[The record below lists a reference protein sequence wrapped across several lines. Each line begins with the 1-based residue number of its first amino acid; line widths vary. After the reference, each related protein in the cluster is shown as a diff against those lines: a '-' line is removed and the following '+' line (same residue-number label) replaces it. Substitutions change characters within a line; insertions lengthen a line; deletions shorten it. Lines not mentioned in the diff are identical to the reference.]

1 MRKLL
6 LLLFA
11 ALPFASIAQ
20 AQRLN
25 VDSLRAAL
33 ATSTDT
39 TRIHLLNQLAH
50 ALRGT
55 DADQAAIYAQEAI
68 ERSRQLKFEA
78 GEALATYRLAVA
90 TGFKNN
96 FDQALELLMQARD
109 LAVNASRW
117 ELAGDCELNIGGI
130 YASRTNTKKAFE
142 SYTRGIEFYQ
152 KSNSRGK
159 MASTLYAIGNTYTQ
173 EKKFDQALDYYR
185 QSIAEFEQLNQLGEV
200 PKVLV
205 NVGIMYHSMGNHN
218 QALEEYTQAI
228 ERFNSF
234 KNERGAAT
242 ALQNRAESH
251 YALQKYT
258 EALADLDASMVLN
271 DRNHHE
277 FNKAKCN
284 LLFGKIY
291 RAQKKYDQAVAR
303 LEEAIAITKKIKL
316 TQDTGE
322 AYRLLAEVSSER
334 GDFQKAY
341 QFHQLHRVYYDS
353 VFDKEKSRQLQELQ
367 IAFETE
373 KKEAEIRDLRNEQ
386 RLSRA
391 YMLGAFVL
399 LTLMALI
406 AFLVLNSQRLK
417 IKKDKEI
424 AEKENQLLEERKAL
438 MDAEAQNQK
447 LNEEKLRRDLEF
459 KNKELTTYTLNLI
472 QKNEV
477 LEKIKEA
484 VEEIRQ
490 ADESQVRT
498 KLNGLVNTVN
508 YSLHLDKD
516 WENFRLHF
524 EQVHQSFFDRLREL
538 FPDLSANDMKLCALI
553 RLNMDT
559 KETAA
564 VLDISPESAKVAR
577 HRLRKKLNLASEQNL
592 AAFLATVG

>member
-6 LLLFA
+6 VLLIA
-11 ALPFASIAQ
+11 AFPFAYPAQ

-25 VDSLRAAL
+25 ADSLRALL

-39 TRIHLLNQLAH
+39 TRIYLLNQLAH

-68 ERSRQLKFEA
+68 ERSQQLKFEA

-90 TGFKNN
+90 MGFKNN
-96 FDQALELLMQARD
+96 FDHALELLAHARD
-109 LAVNASRW
+109 LAVQAGRW

-142 SYTRGIEFYQ
+142 SYTRGLEFYNTSGS
-152 KSNSRGK
+152 KTK

-173 EKKFDQALDYYR
+173 EKKFEQALDYYQ
-185 QSIAEFEQLNQLGEV
+185 QSIKEFEQLKQLGEV

-205 NVGIMYHSMGNHN
+205 NVGIMYQSMGNYA
-218 QALEEYTQAI
+218 QALKEYTQAI
-228 ERFNSF
+228 ARFNNF

-242 ALQNRAESH
+242 ALQNRAETH
-251 YALQKYT
+251 YTLQQYT
-258 EALADLDASMVLN
+258 EALADLEASMVLN
-271 DRNHHE
+271 ERNHHE
-277 FNKAKCN
+277 FNKAKCSI
-284 LLFGKIY
+284 LFGKIY
-291 RAQKKYDQAVAR
+291 RAQKKYDLAIAK
-303 LEEAIAITKKIKL
+303 LETAIAITKKIKL

-334 GDFQKAY
+334 GDFRKAY
-341 QFHQLHRVYYDS
+341 EFQQLYRIYYDS

-373 KKEAEIRDLRNEQ
+373 KKEAEIRDLKNQQ
-386 RLSRA
+386 RLSRT
-391 YMLGAFVL
+391 YMLGAFML
-399 LTLMALI
+399 LALVALI
-406 AFLVLNSQRLK
+406 AFLILNRQRLK
-417 IKKDKEI
+417 IKKDKEL

-447 LNEEKLRRDLEF
+447 LNEEKLKRDLEF

-484 VEEIRQ
+484 VEEIRH
-490 ADESQVRT
+490 ADETQMRT
-498 KLNGLVNTVN
+498 RLNGLVNTVN

-553 RLNMDT
+553 RLNLDT

-592 AAFLATVG
+592 AAFLATIG